1 MKKVELGGKK
11 RPVRFSYLCIKDIC
25 KTTKLGLNQLSSLGS
40 EIDHV
45 GIMAYFG
52 LKHGASKNGEE
63 FNYKISFKVFSK
75 QITLSFK
82 VNSKE

>member
-1 MKKVELGGKK
+1 MYNRGFDLMIPKPKEQQ
-11 RPVRFSYLCIKDIC
+11 R
-25 KTTKLGLNQLSSLGS
+25 
-40 EIDHV
+40 
-45 GIMAYFG
+45 
-52 LKHGASKNGEE
+52 EE

>member
-1 MKKVELGGKK
+1 MFNRGFDLMIPKPKE
-11 RPVRFSYLCIKDIC
+11 PPED
-25 KTTKLGLNQLSSLGS
+25 
-40 EIDHV
+40 
-45 GIMAYFG
+45 
-52 LKHGASKNGEE
+52 